1 MGYFGT
7 NEDLPATT
15 AFRAG
20 PWTGVYEAGKLRYL
34 RIGSCEVL
42 RMIYP
47 AIRDQY
53 WRTAPAQILSEKLQI
68 EAQSFSIEYTARYQ
82 LEAVDFQ
89 AHYLFQGD
97 AEGRLSVTMRGE
109 ALSDFQRN
117 RIGLCVLHP
126 IDSCAGK
133 PVSIIHPDG
142 SREASTF
149 PTLISPHQPFIGVQ
163 GMEWSPA
170 PRLQVQLHFEG
181 DVFETEDQRNWTDGS
196 YKTYGTPLSIPIP
209 VQVQKGERMLQKLIL
224 QAQSNG
230 QATIEPEQLEIKVLE
245 QTYTFPKLGTDWNPH
260 ITVHTPVLPLD
271 FLNLLLKLDEL
282 NWTEKLSAAA
292 QTAIQR
298 NKKLGLSVALTSTA
312 DLPPLIQVLEPLADQ
327 IQQLCI
333 LSATDPVPAADLMEA
348 AYAALKAHFPHIPIG
363 FGTDGYFTQLNRN
376 RPQTSTFDF
385 LQFSPNPQV
394 HAFDTRTIIENLS
407 AQRDVVRT
415 AQSFAPGKAIY
426 VAPITLRS
434 RSNPNPADAI
444 DPRQH
449 SLLAAAW
456 TLLSMKYLAPCAA
469 LSYFEAIG
477 EKGMLAADLEQTLL
491 LQYLQQIAHFKPIK
505 ILDTLSSFPLEVELL
520 LLENAQKEHLAAW
533 VNFSMEEQTVEFQ
546 DQTIVL
552 ALESITLQAMS
563 LTFEDV

>member
-15 AFRAG
+15 SFRAG

-34 RIGSCEVL
+34 CLGDCEVL

-53 WRTAPAQILSEKLQI
+53 WRTAPAQILSEKIQI

-89 AHYLFQGD
+89 AHYVFEGD

-126 IDSCAGK
+126 IDTCGGK

-149 PTLISPHQPFIGVQ
+149 PYLISPHQPFIGVQ

-170 PRLQVQLHFEG
+170 PGLQVQLHFEG
-181 DVFETEDQRNWTDGS
+181 EIFETEDQRNWTDGS
-196 YKTYGTPLSIPIP
+196 YKTYGTPLSIPFP
-209 VQVQKGERMLQKLIL
+209 VQVQKGETMVQKLIL
-224 QAQSNG
+224 QAQTDAV
-230 QATIEPEQLEIKVLE
+230 ATTEPTQVEIIVLE
-245 QTYTFPKLGTDWNPH
+245 QTYPFPKLGTDWNPGV
-260 ITVHTPVLPLD
+260 TAHTPALPVD
-271 FLNLLLKLDEL
+271 FLNVLLKLNEP
-282 NWTEKLSAAA
+282 NWVETLDSALQAAA
-292 QTAIQR
+292 MKNI
-298 NKKLGLSVALTSTA
+298 KIGLSVALTSAA
-312 DLPPLIQVLEPLADQ
+312 DVLKLIEVLEPFTDR
-327 IQQLCI
+327 IQQLCV
-333 LSATDPVPAADLMEA
+333 LSATYPVPAADLMEV
-348 AYAALKAHFPHIPIG
+348 AYGTLKAKFPRVPIG

-376 RPQTSTFDF
+376 RPQTTAFDF

-415 AQSFAPGKAIY
+415 AQSFAPGKAIH

-434 RSNPNPADAI
+434 RSNPNPTDAI

-449 SLLAAAW
+449 SLLIAAW
-456 TLLSMKYLAPCAA
+456 TLLSIKYLAPCAA
-469 LSYFEAIG
+469 LSYFEWVG
-477 EKGMLAADLEQTLL
+477 EKGILPQDGSSPLVD
-491 LQYLQQIAHFKPIK
+491 YLQQIAEFSPVRI
-505 ILDTLSSFPLEVELL
+505 IDTHSSDPLKKDLL
-520 LLENAQKEHLAAW
+520 LLENERKERLGFE
-533 VNFSMEEQTVEFQ
+533 VDFEVGE
-546 DQTIVL
+546 IRVL
-552 ALESITLQAMS
+552 
-563 LTFEDV
+563 

>member
-15 AFRAG
+15 SFRAG
-20 PWTGVYEAGKLRYL
+20 SWTGVYEAGKLRYL
-34 RIGSCEVL
+34 RLGNCEVL

-53 WRTAPAQILSEKLQI
+53 WRTAPAQILSEKIQI

-126 IDSCAGK
+126 IDTCAGK

-149 PTLISPHQPFIGVQ
+149 PNLISPHQPFIGVQ
-163 GMEWSPA
+163 GMVWSPA
-170 PRLQVQLHFEG
+170 PGLQVQLFFEG
-181 DVFETEDQRNWTDGS
+181 DIFETEDQRNWTDSS
-196 YKTYGTPLSIPIP
+196 YKTYSTPLSIPYP
-209 VQVQKGERMLQKLIL
+209 VQVQRGETMLQKLIL
-224 QAQSNG
+224 QAQSDAL
-230 QATIEPEQLEIKVLE
+230 ATTEPEELEVRILE
-245 QTYTFPKLGTDWNPH
+245 QTYVFPKLGTDWNPG
-260 ITVHTPVLPLD
+260 ITAQTPALPLD
-271 FLNLLLKLDEL
+271 FLNLLLKLDEPD
-282 NWTEKLSAAA
+282 WIGKLAAAA
-292 QTAIQR
+292 QTAKQH
-298 NKKLGLSVALTSTA
+298 NKKLGLSVALISTA
-312 DLPPLIQVLEPLADQ
+312 DLSPLIQALAPLADQ

-333 LSATDPVPAADLMEA
+333 LSASDPVPAADLMEA
-348 AYAALKAHFPHIPIG
+348 TYAALKAKLPQVPIG

-376 RPQTSTFDF
+376 RPQTTAFDF

-415 AQSFAPGKAIY
+415 AQSFDPGKAIH
-426 VAPITLRS
+426 VAPITLRA
-434 RSNPNPADAI
+434 RHNPNPADAI

-456 TLLSMKYLAPCAA
+456 TLLSIKYLAPCAA
-469 LSYFEAIG
+469 LSYFEWVG
-477 EKGMLAADLEQTLL
+477 EKGILHQDGASPLADCW
-491 LQYLQQIAHFKPIK
+491 QQIAEFGPIR
-505 ILDTLSSFPLEVELL
+505 IVDTHSSDPLKKDLL
-520 LLENAQKEHLAAW
+520 LLEN
-533 VNFSMEEQTVEFQ
+533 VRMERLGFEVDFLVGEIRVLMKFFEKTV
-546 DQTIVL
+546 L
-552 ALESITLQAMS
+552 
-563 LTFEDV
+563 

>member
-15 AFRAG
+15 SFRAG
-20 PWTGVYEAGKLRYL
+20 AWTGVYEAGKLRYL
-34 RIGSCEVL
+34 SVGNCEVL

-53 WRTAPAQILSEKLQI
+53 WRTAPAQILSEKIQI

-89 AHYLFQGD
+89 AHYVFEGD

-126 IDSCAGK
+126 IDSCMGK

-149 PTLISPHQPFIGVQ
+149 PILIGPHQPFIGVQ

-170 PRLQVQLHFEG
+170 PGLQVQLHFEG
-181 DVFETEDQRNWTDGS
+181 EIFETEDQRNWTDGS
-196 YKTYGTPLSIPIP
+196 YKTYSTPLSIPYP
-209 VQVQKGERMLQKLIL
+209 VQVQKGETMLQKLIL
-224 QAQSNG
+224 QAQTEAV
-230 QATIEPEQLEIKVLE
+230 ATPETTQVEIKVLE
-245 QTYTFPKLGTDWNPH
+245 QTYAFPKLGTDWNLD
-260 ITVHTPVLPLD
+260 INEYTPALPLD
-271 FLNLLLKLDEL
+271 FLNLLLKLNESTWAETLD
-282 NWTEKLSAAA
+282 SAL
-292 QTAIQR
+292 QTVALKNI
-298 NKKLGLSVALTSTA
+298 KIGLSVALTSN
-312 DLPPLIQVLEPLADQ
+312 DDVLQLVQVLEPVVGQ
-327 IQQLCI
+327 IQQLCV

-348 AYAALKAHFPHIPIG
+348 AYKALKAHFPQIPIG

-376 RPQTSTFDF
+376 RPQTTAFDF

-415 AQSFAPGKAIY
+415 AQSFAPGKAIH

-449 SLLAAAW
+449 SLMTAAW
-456 TLLSMKYLAPCAA
+456 TLLSIKYLAPCAA
-469 LSYFEAIG
+469 LSYFEWVG
-477 EKGMLAADLEQTLL
+477 EKGILPKKGTSPLAD
-491 LQYLQQIAHFKPIK
+491 YWQQIAEFQPVRIV
-505 ILDTLSSFPLEVELL
+505 DTHSSDPLKKDLL
-520 LLENAQKEHLAAW
+520 LLENERNERLGFE
-533 VNFSMEEQTVEFQ
+533 VDFEQGE
-546 DQTIVL
+546 IRVL
-552 ALESITLQAMS
+552 
-563 LTFEDV
+563 

>member
-7 NEDLPATT
+7 NEDLPATIS
-15 AFRAG
+15 FRAG
-20 PWTGVYEAGKLRYL
+20 PWTGLYEAGKLRYL
-34 RIGSCEVL
+34 RLGNCEVL

-53 WRTAPAQILSEKLQI
+53 WRTAPAQILSEKIQL

-89 AHYLFQGD
+89 AQYVFQGD
-97 AEGRLSVTMRGE
+97 ADGRLSVEMHGE
-109 ALSDFQRN
+109 ALGDFQRN

-126 IDSCAGK
+126 IDTCAGK

-142 SREASTF
+142 SRETSTF
-149 PTLISPHQPFIGVQ
+149 PSLISPHQPFIGVQ

-170 PRLQVQLHFEG
+170 PGLQVQLFFEG
-181 DVFETEDQRNWTDGS
+181 DIFETEDQRNWTDSS
-196 YKTYGTPLSIPIP
+196 YKTYSTPLSIPIP

-230 QATIEPEQLEIKVLE
+230 QTTTEPEQLEIKVLE
-245 QTYTFPKLGTDWNPH
+245 QTYTFPKLGTDWNPG
-260 ITVHTPVLPLD
+260 ITAQTPALPLD
-271 FLNLLLKLDEL
+271 FLNLLLKLDESK
-282 NWTEKLSAAA
+282 WTERLSAAA

-298 NKKLGLSVALTSTA
+298 NKKLGISVALTSTA
-312 DLPPLIQVLEPLADQ
+312 DLSPLIQALAPLADQ

-333 LSATDPVPAADLMEA
+333 LSATHPVPAEDLMEA
-348 AYAALKAHFPHIPIG
+348 AYAALKAHFSHIPIG

-376 RPQTSTFDF
+376 RPQTTTFDF

-415 AQSFAPGKAIY
+415 AQGFAPGKAIH
-426 VAPITLRS
+426 VVPITLRS

-449 SLLAAAW
+449 SLLTAAW
-456 TLLSMKYLAPCAA
+456 TLLSLKYLAPCAA
-469 LSYFEAIG
+469 LSYFEWVG
-477 EKGMLAADLEQTLL
+477 EKGILPPDGSSPLAD
-491 LQYLQQIAHFKPIK
+491 YLQQIAEFQPVCIV
-505 ILDTLSSFPLEVELL
+505 DAYSSDPLKKDLL
-520 LLENAQKEHLAAW
+520 LLENGRKERLGFE
-533 VNFSMEEQTVEFQ
+533 VDFETGE
-546 DQTIVL
+546 IRVL
-552 ALESITLQAMS
+552 
-563 LTFEDV
+563 

>member
-34 RIGSCEVL
+34 RIGDCEVL

-53 WRTAPAQILSEKLQI
+53 WRTAPAQILSEKIQI

-109 ALSDFQRN
+109 ALGDFQRN

-181 DVFETEDQRNWTDGS
+181 DIFETEDQRNWTDGS
-196 YKTYGTPLSIPIP
+196 YKTYSTPLSIPFP
-209 VQVQKGERMLQKLIL
+209 VQVQKGETMFQKLKL
-224 QAQSNG
+224 QAQTDAI
-230 QATIEPEQLEIKVLE
+230 ATTEPAQVDITVLE
-245 QTYTFPKLGTDWNPH
+245 QTYPFPKLGTDWNPD
-260 ITVHTPVLPLD
+260 INEYTPALSVD
-271 FLNLLLKLDEL
+271 FLSVLLKMHEPNWVETLD
-282 NWTEKLSAAA
+282 SAL
-292 QTAIQR
+292 QTAALKNI
-298 NKKLGLSVALTSTA
+298 KLGLSVALTSA
-312 DLPPLIQVLEPLADQ
+312 VDVSRLVQALEPVLGQ
-327 IQQLCI
+327 IEQLCV
-333 LSATDPVPAADLMEA
+333 LSATHPVPAADLMEA
-348 AYAALKAHFPHIPIG
+348 AYGTLKAKFPQVPIG

-376 RPQTSTFDF
+376 RPPTSAFDF

-407 AQRDVVRT
+407 VQRDVVRT
-415 AQSFAPGKAIY
+415 AQSFAPGKAIH

-449 SLLAAAW
+449 SLLTAAW
-456 TLLSMKYLAPCAA
+456 TLLSIKYLAPCAA
-469 LSYFEAIG
+469 LSYFEWVG
-477 EKGMLAADLEQTLL
+477 EKGVLPQDGTSPLADYWQLITEFAPVCIVD
-491 LQYLQQIAHFKPIK
+491 AH
-505 ILDTLSSFPLEVELL
+505 SSDPLKKDLL
-520 LLENAQKEHLAAW
+520 LLENGRKERLG
-533 VNFSMEEQTVEFQ
+533 
-546 DQTIVL
+546 
-552 ALESITLQAMS
+552 
-563 LTFEDV
+563 FEVDFETGEIRVK

>member
-15 AFRAG
+15 SFRAG
-20 PWTGVYEAGKLRYL
+20 PWTGIYEAGKLRYL
-34 RIGSCEVL
+34 RLGNCEIL

-53 WRTAPAQILSEKLQI
+53 WRTAPAQILSEKIQL

-89 AHYLFQGD
+89 AHYVFQGD
-97 AEGRLSVTMRGE
+97 AEGRLSVAMQGE
-109 ALSDFQRN
+109 ALGDFQRN

-126 IDSCAGK
+126 IDTCAGE

-142 SREASTF
+142 SREASIF
-149 PTLISPHQPFIGVQ
+149 PSLISPHQPFIGVQ

-170 PRLQVQLHFEG
+170 SGLQVQLFFEG
-181 DVFETEDQRNWTDGS
+181 DIFETEDQRNWTDSS
-196 YKTYGTPLSIPIP
+196 YKTYSTPLSIPYP
-209 VQVQKGERMLQKLIL
+209 VRVQKGETMLQKLIL
-224 QAQSNG
+224 QAQSD
-230 QATIEPEQLEIKVLE
+230 AVPSMEPEPLEIKILE
-245 QTYTFPKLGTDWNPH
+245 QTYAFPKLGTDWNPG
-260 ITVHTPVLPLD
+260 ITAHTPALPLD
-271 FLNLLLKLDEL
+271 FLNLLLKPDEP
-282 NWTEKLSAAA
+282 NWTEKLAAAA
-292 QTAIQR
+292 QTAKQH
-298 NKKLGLSVALTSTA
+298 NKKLGLSVALTSKL
-312 DLPPLIQVLEPLADQ
+312 DLAPLIQALAPLTDQ

-348 AYAALKAHFPHIPIG
+348 AYEALKAHFPQVLIG
-363 FGTDGYFTQLNRN
+363 LGTDGYFTQLNRN

-415 AQSFAPGKAIY
+415 AQSFAPGKAIH
-426 VAPITLRS
+426 VAPITLRA
-434 RSNPNPADAI
+434 RHNPNPADAI

-456 TLLSMKYLAPCAA
+456 TLLSIKYLAPCAA
-469 LSYFEAIG
+469 LSYFEWVG
-477 EKGMLAADLEQTLL
+477 EKGILPQDVTSPLADFW
-491 LQYLQQIAHFKPIK
+491 QQIAEFQPVCIV
-505 ILDTLSSFPLEVELL
+505 DTHSSDPLKKDLL
-520 LLENAQKEHLAAW
+520 LLENGRKERLGFE
-533 VNFSMEEQTVEFQ
+533 VDFEVGK
-546 DQTIVL
+546 IRVL
-552 ALESITLQAMS
+552 KNN
-563 LTFEDV
+563 